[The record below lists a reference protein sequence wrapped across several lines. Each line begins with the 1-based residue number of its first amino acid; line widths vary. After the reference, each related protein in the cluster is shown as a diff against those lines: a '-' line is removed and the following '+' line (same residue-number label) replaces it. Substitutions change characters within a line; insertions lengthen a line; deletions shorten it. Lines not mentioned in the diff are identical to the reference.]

1 MSWGKFKL
9 RQIHIELSTHCN
21 AACPFCLRFYE
32 NTDLV
37 RPDLKL
43 NSISSD
49 DFKKYFSVNIL
60 KDLVHLHVCG
70 TMGDPIMAKDCYEIF
85 SHVKSIN
92 KNCVIRVHTNGG
104 LRDEKFWT
112 KMGELFQSTNM
123 KLVFSIDGL
132 EDTNH
137 LYRRKVDWDT
147 LMRNVTAFINAG
159 GNAYWEYL
167 IFGHNEH
174 QVELAREL
182 SKSMGFKEFAPKRA
196 MGFDFP
202 NTKEL
207 VPRPVYN
214 KQGELQYN
222 LYPPKQQE
230 YLMSSEGSEYIEK
243 EYKDID
249 LTTYETVKELKF
261 FPNIKTRLESF
272 NDYNGI
278 HELGQTYTKELESK
292 EISCKSH
299 MHWKLPQSSE
309 VYVNAQGIVFPC
321 CYVGTRFDASIDYFI
336 DYQLK
341 SKIND
346 VTDKLDLNNY
356 NMEEILQSG
365 ILDRV
370 FTDSWSKPTIG
381 EGKMAYC
388 AEICGKNAAIN
399 QLYVK

>member
-1 MSWGKFKL
+1 MSWEKFKL

-21 AACPFCLRFYE
+21 AACPFCLRYYE

-43 NSISSD
+43 NSISLD
-49 DFKKYFSVNIL
+49 DFKKYFSVNVL

-112 KMGELFQSTNM
+112 KMGELFQSRNM
-123 KLVFSIDGL
+123 KLIFSIDGL

-137 LYRRKVDWDT
+137 LYRRKVDWDM
-147 LMRNVTAFINAG
+147 LMRNVTAFIKAG

-230 YLMSSEGSEYIEK
+230 YLMSSEGSEYVEK
-243 EYKDID
+243 KYDDID
-249 LTTYETVKELKF
+249 LK
-261 FPNIKTRLESF
+261 
-272 NDYNGI
+272 
-278 HELGQTYTKELESK
+278 TYTKELESK

-299 MHWKLPQSSE
+299 MYWDSTPFSE

-321 CYVGTRFDASIDYFI
+321 CYIGTRYDASIDYFV
-336 DYQLK
+336 DHQLK
-341 SKIND
+341 SKINA
-346 VTDKLDLNNY
+346 VKDKLDLNNY
-356 NMEEILQSG
+356 NMEEIIQSG

-370 FTDSWSKPTIG
+370 FADSWSKSTIG